1 MDELLTIDA
10 AGIQVNA
17 SPTQRRVLQGRV
29 IAPTVVTADVGSD
42 GLDDMNRRELLRLLS
57 IAGPLVAV
65 PDLVTDGHADDSE
78 QISQYEQ
85 LNSHLW
91 QVYAL
96 SESKRTVYPVIRQQ
110 LDLLTG
116 SLDRA
121 HSSAAHKRLCA
132 ATGDLLQLAGEIFFD
147 ADRYTDAAH
156 CYKLA
161 ADASKAGDAFD
172 LWACALTRHAYL
184 GMYERR
190 FEDVTPILDGAA
202 RVARRGDGQLS
213 TRHWV
218 AAVQAEA
225 YAGLGDLD
233 PCQRALDEAE
243 QVKTLTGPVM
253 PGGWLR
259 FDGSRLA
266 EERGTCYAALGQTDL
281 ASEALTKAL
290 DRATSPRR
298 RGSIL
303 TDLAALG
310 VQTRDLDRVLDYGGQ
325 AVEMA
330 EQTRSSGY
338 IGRKLQGLRTQ
349 LVPLSSDNRAA
360 QLSDRIAQL

>member
-1 MDELLTIDA
+1 LDGLLTIDR
-10 AGIQVNA
+10 AGAQVYA
-17 SPTQRRVLQGRV
+17 SHAPQRELQGRIV
-29 IAPTVVTADVGSD
+29 HPTVAMSDIGSD
-42 GLDDMNRRELLRLLS
+42 ELEDMNRRELLRLLS
-57 IAGPLVAV
+57 ISGTLVAV
-65 PDLVTDGHADDSE
+65 PNLTTDAHADDSE

-110 LDLLTG
+110 LDLLTE
-116 SLDRA
+116 SLHRA

-132 ATGDLLQLAGEIFFD
+132 ATGDLLQLTGEIFFD
-147 ADRYTDAAH
+147 ADRYTEAAH

-161 ADASKAGDAFD
+161 ADACKEADAFD

-184 GMYERR
+184 GMCEHR
-190 FEDVTPILDGAA
+190 FEDVTPILEGAA
-202 RVARRGDGQLS
+202 RVARRGDGELS

-218 AAVQAEA
+218 SAVQAEA
-225 YAGLGDLD
+225 YAGLGRLD
-233 PCQRALDEAE
+233 ACQRALDQAE
-243 QVKTLTGPVM
+243 GVKALTGPAM

-266 EERGTCYAALGQTDL
+266 EERGICYAALGRADL
-281 ASEALTKAL
+281 ASDALTRAL
-290 DRATSPRR
+290 HAATSPRR

-303 TDLAALG
+303 ADLASLG
-310 VQTRDLDRVLDYGGQ
+310 AQMRDLDQVLERGGQ
-325 AVEMA
+325 AVELA

-338 IGRKLQGLRTQ
+338 VGRKLQGLRTQ
-349 LVPLSSDNRAA
+349 LAPLASDPRAA
-360 QLSDRIAQL
+360 QLCDRIAQL

>member
-1 MDELLTIDA
+1 M
-10 AGIQVNA
+10 
-17 SPTQRRVLQGRV
+17 
-29 IAPTVVTADVGSD
+29 VTPDVGSD
-42 GLDDMNRRELLRLLS
+42 ELEDMNRRELLRLLS
-57 IAGPLVAV
+57 TAGTLIAV
-65 PDLVTDGHADDSE
+65 PDIVVDGHADDLE

-96 SESKRTVYPVIRQQ
+96 SESKRTVYPVVRQQ
-110 LDLLTG
+110 LDLLTRR
-116 SLDRA
+116 LDRS
-121 HSSAAHKRLCA
+121 HSSATHKRICA
-132 ATGDLLQLAGEIFFD
+132 ATSDLLQLTGEIFFD
-147 ADRYTDAAH
+147 ANRYTDATH

-161 ADASKAGDAFD
+161 ADASKEGEAFD
-172 LWACALTRHAYL
+172 LWACALTRLAYL
-184 GMYERR
+184 SMYERR
-190 FEDVTPILDGAA
+190 FDDVTPILEGAA
-202 RVARRGDGQLS
+202 RVARHGDGQLA

-225 YAGLGDLD
+225 HAGRRDLEA
-233 PCQRALDEAE
+233 CERALDKAE
-243 QVKTLTGPVM
+243 LVRALTWPVM

-266 EERGTCYAALGQTDL
+266 EERGTCYSALGRADL
-281 ASEALTKAL
+281 ASEALTEAL
-290 DRATSPRR
+290 NTATSPRR

-310 VQTRDLDRVLDYGGQ
+310 VQTRDLDRVLDCGGQ
-325 AVEMA
+325 AVELA
-330 EQTRSSGY
+330 ERTRSSGY

-349 LVPLSSDNRAA
+349 LTPLSSDNRAA